1 MISLSQERTDS
12 LLRGD
17 MRTKPATHHMIY
29 SVNSRIPHAADV
41 PRRGPTPGWSLALIG
56 NASGQGVCGGRGALW
71 DLNGS
76 VDLNRAC
83 GDQRGVVGM
92 PSGWSECRLR

>member
-1 MISLSQERTDS
+1 VISLSQERTDS

-56 NASGQGVCGGRGALW
+56 NASGQAFGAKR
-71 DLNGS
+71 DL
-76 VDLNRAC
+76 DPR
-83 GDQRGVVGM
+83 RF
-92 PSGWSECRLR
+92 R